1 MNSLFRT
8 SMSASKVRLLIN
20 FAKKWSQIEAAEKKK
35 VKRCKSKRMQ
45 LRRVLRESRA
55 SSDSDSGQSSWSKL
69 VNIATETP
77 DETDYYTPEEDSIL
91 SIESFKLRVEEEE
104 EDYILASTIHN
115 QEESSEE
122 NQQEPEFRYSP
133 PSPVYN
139 ASSDDEEEEEA
150 EGSSTA
156 SDYSYIQ
163 ASPIH
168 FASSDDEVLANDV
181 ILLDRTIELD

>member
-77 DETDYYTPEEDSIL
+77 DETDDYTPEEDSIL

-104 EDYILASTIHN
+104 DYIPASTIHN

-139 ASSDDEEEEEA
+139 ASSDDEEEEA